1 MNDQKKFKPL
11 PLNILDF
18 GKTNL
23 YADKLD
29 GGERRP
35 SFSFKV
41 IRGFVYPWVRTGL
54 PTDIKNGIVK
64 SKMSIRTW
72 YVFTSLFKMVIDRE
86 KTTVRLNLFAK
97 QYNKDTNSYNNEL
110 MPTGSLKVARDKD
123 DKIYI
128 SLVVENRPKIQF
140 YFGQDYDI
148 VIKTEGG
155 NELTEAEYSQL
166 DAQGYWLMLKD
177 LVPVALHQTGKSI
190 FESAFIED
198 SKDANSSSSNQS
210 SGFDDYDSDIPL

>member
-1 MNDQKKFKPL
+1 MSDQKKFKPL

-23 YADKLD
+23 YAEKLD

-41 IRGFVYPWVRTGL
+41 IRGFVYPWVRTGI
-54 PTDIKNGIVK
+54 PTDIKKGIIK

-72 YVFTSLFKMVIDRE
+72 YVFTKLFKMVIDRE

-97 QYNKDTNSYNNEL
+97 QYDPQTNQYSSEL
-110 MPTGSLKVARDKD
+110 MPTGSLKVARDSD

-128 SLVVENRPKIQF
+128 SLVVDDRPKIQF

-166 DAQGYWLMLKD
+166 DAQGYWLMLQD
-177 LVPVALHQTGKSI
+177 LVPVALIQTGKSI
-190 FESAFIED
+190 FESAFIEQ
-198 SKDANSSSSNQS
+198 SANDSSNQIP
-210 SGFDDYDSDIPL
+210 SGFNDFDNDIPF